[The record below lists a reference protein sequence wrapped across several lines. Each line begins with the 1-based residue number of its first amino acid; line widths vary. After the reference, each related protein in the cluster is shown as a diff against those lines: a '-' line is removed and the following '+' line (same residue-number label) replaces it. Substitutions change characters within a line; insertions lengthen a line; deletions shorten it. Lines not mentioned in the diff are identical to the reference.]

1 MIFKESKEI
10 LVTGGCGFIGGH
22 TVDSLVNLGHNV
34 TVVDDMSAPE
44 NDIFHFNSGASY
56 YHFDIATEGH
66 KLSQLGQFD
75 VIYHLAARSRIQ
87 PTFNNRSEATQV
99 NTIGT
104 QNVLD
109 IALKNNNCRFIY
121 AGTSSLYGH
130 DNPVPF
136 KEDMEPQL
144 NTPYSLSKWFGE
156 RLCEFYSR
164 TYGLQTIVLRYFNVY
179 GPREPTK
186 GHYAPVIGLFKRQF
200 AAGEKMTI
208 VGTGTQRRDFTY
220 IDDVT
225 AAHIAC
231 SLPNCFPS
239 IGIGIG
245 TSQGCFEIYNVGT
258 GKNHSINDIA
268 RFVAK
273 KDDIS
278 DISVNIPLRRSELL
292 ETQADIHKFSSA
304 AFASGWK
311 PKYDLKDV
319 INSY

>member
-1 MIFKESKEI
+1 MEV

-22 TVDSLVNLGHNV
+22 TVDALVDLGHRV
-34 TVVDDMSAPE
+34 TVVDDLSAPE
-44 NDIFHFNSGASY
+44 NDYFHFNDNAEY
-56 YHFDIATEGH
+56 YRFDISTEGY

-87 PTFNNRSEATQV
+87 PTFNNRSGATQV

-109 IALKNNNCRFIY
+109 HALKSKDCRFIY

-130 DNPVPF
+130 DNPIPF

-200 AAGEKMTI
+200 SAGERMTI
-208 VGTGTQRRDFTY
+208 VGSGNQRRDFTY
-220 IDDVT
+220 INDVT
-225 AAHIAC
+225 AANIAC
-231 SLPNCFPS
+231 SLPNCFPNM
-239 IGIGIG
+239 GRPGIG

-258 GKNHSINDIA
+258 GKNYSIKQ
-268 RFVAK
+268 VAQMVAGK
-273 KDDIS
+273 EDIS
-278 DISVNIPLRRSELL
+278 NVSVHVPLRKSELL
-292 ETQADIHKFSSA
+292 ETQADIRKFELA
-304 AFASGWK
+304 AFAAGWK

-319 INSY
+319 INLY

>member
-1 MIFKESKEI
+1 MEV

-22 TVDSLVNLGHNV
+22 TVDALVEQGHSV
-34 TVVDDMSAPE
+34 TVVDDLSAPE
-44 NDIFHFNSGASY
+44 NDYFHYNDKASY
-56 YHFDIATEGH
+56 YHFDIATENY
-66 KLSQLGQFD
+66 KLSQFARFD
-75 VIYHLAARSRIQ
+75 IIYHFAARSRIQ
-87 PTFNNRSEATQV
+87 PTFNDGAGATHV
-99 NTIGT
+99 NAVGT

-109 IALKNNNCRFIY
+109 LALKNKGCRFIY

-130 DNPVPF
+130 DNPTPF

-144 NTPYSLSKWFGE
+144 NTPYALSKWFGE

-208 VGTGTQRRDFTY
+208 VGSGNQRRDFTY

-225 AAHIAC
+225 AANIAC
-231 SLPNCFPS
+231 SLPNCFPHM
-239 IGIGIG
+239 GRPNVG
-245 TSQGCFEIYNVGT
+245 TGEGCFQIYNVGT
-258 GKNHSINDIA
+258 GRNYSIND
-268 RFVAK
+268 VAK
-273 KDDIS
+273 LVAGTEDIA
-278 DISVNIPLRRSELL
+278 DFSVNVPLRRSELL
-292 ETQADIHKFSSA
+292 ETKADIQKFSND
-304 AFASGWK
+304 AFAAGWS
-311 PKYDLKDV
+311 PKHRLEDV

>member
-1 MIFKESKEI
+1 MHA

-22 TVDSLVNLGHNV
+22 TVDALIEAGHEV

-44 NDIFHFNSGASY
+44 NDYFHFNDSAEY
-56 YHFDIATEGH
+56 YHFDIAKEGY
-66 KLSQLGQFD
+66 KLSQLCQFD
-75 VIYHLAARSRIQ
+75 LVYHMAARSRIQ
-87 PTFNNRSEATQV
+87 PTFNNRSEATHV

-109 IALKNNNCRFIY
+109 HALKNKKCRFVY

-136 KEDMEPQL
+136 SEDMKPQL
-144 NTPYSLSKWFGE
+144 NTPYALSKWFGE

-179 GPREPTK
+179 GPREPTR

-208 VGTGTQRRDFTY
+208 VGSGTQRRDFTY

-225 AAHIAC
+225 AANMAC
-231 SLPNCFPS
+231 SLPNCFPHMGRS
-239 IGIGIG
+239 NVG
-245 TSQGCFEIYNVGT
+245 TKEGCFQIYNVGT
-258 GKNHSINDIA
+258 GRNYSIND
-268 RFVAK
+268 VAK
-273 KDDIS
+273 LVSGKEDIA
-278 DISVNIPLRRSELL
+278 DVSVNVPLRKAELL
-292 ETQADIHKFSSA
+292 ETMADIQKFSSA

-311 PKYDLKDV
+311 PKHKLEEV

>member
-1 MIFKESKEI
+1 MEV

-22 TVDSLVNLGHNV
+22 TVDALVKLGHNV
-34 TVVDDMSAPE
+34 VVVDDMSAPE
-44 NDIFHFNSGASY
+44 NDIFHFNSKASY

-87 PTFNNRSEATQV
+87 PTFNNRSESTQV

-109 IALKNNNCRFIY
+109 IALKNSNCRFIY

-144 NTPYSLSKWFGE
+144 NTPYALSKWFGE

-200 AAGEKMTI
+200 SAGEKMTI
-208 VGTGTQRRDFTY
+208 VGTGDQRRDFTY

-225 AAHIAC
+225 AANVAC
-231 SLPNCFPS
+231 SLPNCFPNMDRS
-239 IGIGIG
+239 NAG
-245 TSQGCFEIYNVGT
+245 TSESCFQIYNVGT
-258 GKNHSINDIA
+258 GKNYSIND
-268 RFVAK
+268 VAMLVSGQ
-273 KDDIS
+273 DDIS
-278 DISVNIPLRRSELL
+278 NVSKNIPLRRSELL
-292 ETQADIHKFSSA
+292 ETQADIHKFLLATSA
-304 AFASGWK
+304 TGWK
-311 PKYDLKDV
+311 PKHNLKDV